1 MSRDFRSDEDTKHV
15 IITPVSR
22 MDLEEELSSDSR
34 SRGNFVIEIKRR
46 RKKKDTKTNRDIRE
60 RRENI
65 KKSETE
71 WITKWRRRNEEKH
84 DDDKNIQKRERRKS
98 GRGSDGMV

>member
-60 RRENI
+60 RRKNI

-98 GRGSDGMV
+98 GGGSDGMV